1 MSLARDFRLFLGVE
15 MMLLVTAAAA
25 AAADGFTLLEMK
37 LSHLRVFA
45 KRLL

>member
-1 MSLARDFRLFLGVE
+1 LGVE
-15 MMLLVTAAAA
+15 MMLLVTAAAAAAA